1 MALTDCLATALE
13 GKEITKAQHDRL
25 AAEYERLRT
34 KYGPLSANA
43 GEQAKKSLLEQLKA
57 ETTHAKRRARIDLA
71 NTRTLLTDLDAFR
84 TPSGAPDVAAAAL
97 YKLDNNGEAKFDSVA
112 RRHDVITGMAHARM
126 ESLLSRFRRS
136 RLAGDKIRMN
146 RAQLDNVVREAFGQD
161 TGDAAAKGF
170 AKSWSDTADWL
181 RQRFNAAGGAIAK
194 LDNWGLPQ
202 WHDRRA
208 LVSRGLDAWR
218 EDIKGL
224 LDSSRMLHPL
234 TKTPVLEGELDE
246 ILDGI
251 WHGIVQDGWDT
262 REAKRQVFGQGAL
275 ANQRQEHRFL
285 VFRDADAWMKYQADY
300 GGGSDAFAAM
310 MGHINMMARDIGAM
324 EILGTNP
331 SLGVEFL
338 KQTIAKEA
346 SKKAAGKS
354 ARFAGAGDPV
364 NRAKVFQHRID
375 SVWGSIRGTLNTPV
389 NGTWANVGAGVRN
402 LITSSVLGSAT
413 LASISDVGTQQVT
426 RLFAGLPVTNVF
438 KGTIQAAIGGA
449 TQRDAVAAG
458 LVLDA
463 ARHVHNAQ
471 ARYVGTF
478 SGPEWTAYLG
488 DRVLT
493 LSGLTPWTQGGKHAF
508 GLAFMHELARQ
519 QGKAFDQLNP
529 LLRSKLEQYGI
540 TPDHWTTIGR
550 ANLHEGE
557 SGLQLLR
564 PNEIA
569 NHDPRLAERY
579 LGMILS
585 ETEYAV
591 PSGTHRSRT
600 VLIDQNQPGTLA
612 GEILRGFAQFKSFG
626 AVYAML
632 HGARTATMLTGK
644 ETRPLGAAYAGALL
658 ITGTFYGALALELK
672 QIAAGRDPRP
682 VNTPAFWEAALLQG
696 GGLGIYG
703 DFLFSDLNRYGG
715 GIQANLAG
723 PAAERLG
730 DFMNLTVGN
739 VAQLASGDQTNFGR
753 ELINFARG
761 NVPGG
766 NIWYLRLAWEHMVLD
781 QLQFLADPEAN
792 KSFKAKQQRWGRE
805 FGQGFWWRPGE
816 ALPARAPDPGNLAP
830 VDGRPG
836 GQ

>member
-13 GKEITKAQHDRL
+13 GKEITKQQHDRL
-25 AAEYERLRT
+25 VADYQRLRAEF
-34 KYGPLSANA
+34 GPLSADA
-43 GEQAKKSLLEQLKA
+43 AEQAKRSLLTKLKA
-57 ETTHAKRRARIDLA
+57 ETVHAKRRARIDLA
-71 NTRTLLTDLDAFR
+71 NTRRILTDLDAFR
-84 TPSGAPDVAAAAL
+84 TPAGGKDVAAAAL
-97 YKLDNNGEAKFDSVA
+97 YKLDNNGEAKFDGVS

-136 RLAGDKIRMN
+136 KLVGDKIRAN
-146 RAQLDNVVREAFGQD
+146 RAQLNNVVREAFGED
-161 TGDAAAKGF
+161 TGDVAAKGF
-170 AKSWSDTADWL
+170 AQAWGDTAEWL

-194 LDNWGLPQ
+194 LDKWGLPQ

-208 LVSRGLDAWR
+208 LVARGLDAWR
-218 EDIKGL
+218 DDIKAG

-234 TKTPVLEGELDE
+234 TRTPILDSELDE
-246 ILDGI
+246 VLNGI
-251 WHGIVQDGWDT
+251 WHGIVTDGWDT
-262 REAKRQVFGQGAL
+262 REAARQIMGKGAL

-285 VFRDADAWMKYQADY
+285 VFKNADAWMKYQADY
-300 GGGSDAFAAM
+300 GGGSDPFAAM
-310 MGHINMMARDIGAM
+310 MGHVNMMSRDSAAM

-331 SLGVEFL
+331 PLGVEFL
-338 KQTIAKEA
+338 KQIVAKEA
-346 SKKAAGKS
+346 AAKAAGKE
-354 ARFAGAGDPV
+354 ARFAGAGDPI
-364 NRAKVFQHRID
+364 NRAKTFQHRID

-389 NGTWANVGAGVRN
+389 NGRWANIGAGVRN
-402 LITSSVLGSAT
+402 IITSSVLGSA
-413 LASISDVGTQQVT
+413 AIAAISDVGTQQVT
-426 RLFAGLPVTNVF
+426 RAFAGLPVTNVF
-438 KGTIQAAIGGA
+438 KGTIQAAVGGA

-463 ARHVHNAQ
+463 ARHVQAAQ

-493 LSGLTPWTQGGKHAF
+493 LSGLTAWTQGGKHAF
-508 GLAFMHELARQ
+508 GLAFMHELAKQ
-519 QGKAFDQLNP
+519 HGKAWEALQP
-529 LLRSKLEQYGI
+529 LLRRKLEQYGM
-540 TPDHWTTIGR
+540 TADSWTTIGR
-550 ANLHEGE
+550 AEIHAGE
-557 SGLQLLR
+557 TGLLLLR

-569 NHDPRLAERY
+569 GHDPKLAERY

-612 GEILRGFAQFKSFG
+612 GELLRSFSQFKSFG

-632 HGARTATMLTGK
+632 HGARIATYLTAK

-658 ITGTFYGALALELK
+658 LTGTFFGALALELK
-672 QIAAGRDPRP
+672 QVAAGRDPRAI
-682 VNTPAFWEAALLQG
+682 NTPEFWGAALLQG

-730 DFMNLTVGN
+730 DFANLTVGN
-739 VAQLASGDQTNFGR
+739 VVQLASGDKTNFGR

-766 NIWYLRLAWEHMVLD
+766 NIWFLRLAWEHMVLD
-781 QLQFLADPEAN
+781 QMQFLVDPEAN
-792 KSFKAKQQRWGRE
+792 KSFKAKQQRWRHD
-805 FGQGFWWRPGE
+805 FDQGFWWRPGA
-816 ALPARAPDPGNLAP
+816 ALPERAPDLANLAP
-830 VDGRPG
+830 QSQP
-836 GQ
+836 